1 MSQPSDTENARRGQN
16 EMTSR
21 DRILAAIDWHDVDYV
36 PCSFMIFHAL
46 RDRCADLTEF
56 YQRQQEM
63 GLDPV
68 VSLADW
74 TGKLPGSEVELPG
87 LPVEMADEV
96 EVSHW
101 REQPPDS
108 RYELLCKQIKTPDG
122 VLTAKIS
129 LTPDWRDVG
138 KVPLFDDYLAPRSRK
153 FLIEEQQDLAALRYV
168 LRAPGSATKAQFSK
182 IAAEAKAFADQQGLP
197 LSGGLG
203 VGLEAGVWLCG
214 LDRLMWGAIDEPA
227 FVEELVELLHE
238 WNISRM
244 EVMLDAGMDLFVRRG
259 WYEGT
264 TFWSPE
270 QFRRFVLPY
279 LKKEAQLAHEAG
291 VRFGYIITAGTMP
304 VLDMIMEAEV
314 DVIIGVDPVQDVH
327 CDLQQM
333 RHKTQ
338 GRLCLWGGVNGF
350 ITVET
355 GTQQQVREE
364 VREAM
369 RLLGPRG
376 FILSPVD
383 NVLESS
389 EISWRNVEALIDE
402 WRQTR

>member
-1 MSQPSDTENARRGQN
+1 
-16 EMTSR
+16 MTSR
-21 DRILAAIDWHDVDYV
+21 DRMIAAIDWQDVDYV

-46 RDRCADLTEF
+46 RDRYADLTEF
-56 YQRQQEM
+56 YQRQQEL

-74 TGKLPGSEVELPG
+74 TGRLLGNEVDLPG

-122 VLTAKIS
+122 ILTAKIN
-129 LTPDWRDVG
+129 LTPDWEDVE
-138 KVPLFDDYLAPRSRK
+138 KVPLFDDYLAARSYE
-153 FLIEEQQDLAALRYV
+153 FLVKEQQDLAALRYV
-168 LRAPGSATKAQFSK
+168 LRAPSYETKAAFRK
-182 IAAEAKAFADQQGLP
+182 IAAEAKEFSMQQGML
-197 LSGGLG
+197 LSGGWG
-203 VGLEAGVWLCG
+203 VGLDAGVWLCG
-214 LDRLMWGAIDEPA
+214 LDRLMWSAIDEPA

-244 EVMLDAGMDLFVRRG
+244 DVMLDAGIDLFVRRG

-270 QFRRFVLPY
+270 QFRRFVFPY
-279 LKKEAQLAHEAG
+279 LRKEAELAHEAG
-291 VRFGYIITAGTMP
+291 AKFGYIITAGTMP
-304 VLDMIMEAEV
+304 ILDIIMDAEV
-314 DVIIGVDPVQDVH
+314 DVVIGVDPVQDAY
-327 CDLQQM
+327 CDLEQM
-333 RHKTQ
+333 HRKTQ

-355 GTQQQVREE
+355 GTEQQVREE

-369 RLLGPRG
+369 RLLGPQG

-383 NVLESS
+383 NVSESS
-389 EISWRNVEALIDE
+389 EVSWRNVEAIIDE